1 MRLDA
6 DFEDQLR
13 EAALRNGRDA
23 LMEAAWDAIEA
34 SEERLQAWA
43 SERDWD
49 NVQSILD
56 SRVGPFLEREADF
69 LRVKWRYD
77 HPAALYFET
86 GTSDHVVEGDP
97 LSFVWDT
104 EDAPRWV
111 KKEFE
116 REGKGYRVF
125 LARVE
130 VSGLPETRFTRRG
143 VAIGR
148 ETLQRMRD

>member
-1 MRLDA
+1 ML
-6 DFEDQLR
+6 
-13 EAALRNGRDA
+13 
-23 LMEAAWDAIEA
+23 EAAWDAIDA
-34 SEERLQAWA
+34 SEERLLAWA
-43 SERDWD
+43 SERDWA

-56 SRVGPFLEREADF
+56 SREGPWLQQEADT
-69 LRVKWRYD
+69 LRAKWRYT
-77 HPAALYFET
+77 HPAATYFEF
-86 GTSDHVVEGDP
+86 GTSDHTVEGDP

-104 EDAPRWV
+104 DDAPRWV

-116 REGKGYRVF
+116 REGEGYRVF

-148 ETLQRMRD
+148 ETLRRMQA